1 MLPDIALTLGT
12 AGWAT
17 AATMLACRYHARL
30 HTDPLTGLGNRA
42 ALYRTA
48 RRCFRPRRGAVGLLM
63 VYLDHFKALNDTH
76 GHAFGN
82 RVLAAVATRLAETTQ
97 PRERTVR
104 LHGDEFAIWLGPTT
118 TLGHAEARAEAITRA
133 LAEPLWI
140 DGHRL
145 SVLGS
150 VGLATAPAGTPL
162 SELLAQADAHMYQV
176 KATRKLTVLPTRSTR
191 PRDQHP
197 HGGHAA

>member
-17 AATMLACRYHARL
+17 AATTLACRYRTRL
-30 HTDPLTGLGNRA
+30 HTDPLTGLGNRT

-48 RRCFRPRRGAVGLLM
+48 RRPWRRGFVGVLL
-63 VYLDHFKALNDTH
+63 VDLDQFKAINDAH
-76 GHAFGN
+76 GHDTGN

-97 PRERTVR
+97 HGERAVR
-104 LHGDEFAIWLGPTT
+104 LHGDEFAVWLGTTPTT
-118 TLGHAEARAEAITRA
+118 DHAEARAEAITHA

-145 SVLGS
+145 TVLGS
-150 VGLATAPAGTPL
+150 VGLATGPAHTPVSDLL
-162 SELLAQADAHMYQV
+162 SQADTHMYQV
-176 KATRKLTVLPTRSTR
+176 KTTRQLTSLPTYSTR